1 MNEVSE
7 RAGGLLESRGGA
19 LDTHAGLVG
28 LDGFVDQI
36 IRVVDR
42 KTADGHDVFVP
53 AIADLAARIG
63 RAAGK
68 STALELHV
76 SQTKLGGNG
85 PIMAHALARLGLGL
99 TYLGAVGSGE
109 SLHPVFQPLADS
121 CRVIPVSDAARTDAL
136 EFNDGKLMLQQMA
149 CLDQLDFE
157 AILRAVGEDE
167 LVRLFE
173 TADLVALNHWVS
185 LPHMSSIWRELQ
197 RRVCPHLSQ
206 RPRIIFFDLADP
218 EKRSPGDI
226 AEALELIAGFGPWYH
241 TVLGLNE
248 KESEHISEVLGCGP
262 EAGEHRNLIQQ
273 RAERIRATL
282 GVSCVAVHPVKFA
295 AIADATGSAL
305 LTGPYTSTPKI
316 STGAGDHFNA
326 GLCLGLLLGG
336 KLDESLLIG
345 LVTAGYYV
353 QKGHSPDIEQ
363 LREFLA
369 LFEGS

>member
-1 MNEVSE
+1 MNEINE
-7 RAGGLLESRGGA
+7 RAVGLLTRGAA
-19 LDTHAGLVG
+19 LDRHAGLVG

-42 KTADGHDVFVP
+42 KSADGQDLYVP
-53 AIADLAARIG
+53 AIPDLAERIG

-76 SQTKLGGNG
+76 LQTKLGGNG
-85 PIMAHALARLGLGL
+85 PIMAHALASFGLGL

-109 SLHPVFQPLADS
+109 GLHPVFQPLADG
-121 CRVIPVSDAARTDAL
+121 CRVIPVCDAARTDAL

-149 CLDQLDFE
+149 CLDELDFE
-157 AILRAVGEDE
+157 AILSAVGEE
-167 LVRLFE
+167 RLVELFE
-173 TADLVALNHWVS
+173 EADLVALNHWVS

-197 RRVCPHLSQ
+197 LRVCPRLSS
-206 RPRIIFFDLADP
+206 RPRTIFFDLADP
-218 EKRSPGDI
+218 EKRSHEDI
-226 AEALELIAGFGPWYH
+226 AAALELIARFGPWYR

-248 KESEHISEVLGCGP
+248 KESEHISEVLGCEP
-262 EAGEHRNLIQQ
+262 EVSGHEDRIQA
-273 RAERIRATL
+273 RAERIRETL
-282 GVSCVAVHPVKFA
+282 GLGCVAVHPVKFGA
-295 AIADATGSAL
+295 LADDTGSVL

-345 LVTAGYYV
+345 LVAAGYYV
-353 QKGHSPDIEQ
+353 QRAHSPSIEQ
-363 LREFLA
+363 LCGFLGQ
-369 LFEGS
+369 FEGS